1 MIMKKLEILARERGY
16 TVKRKGRTV
25 TWYRNDDVNKKGV
38 SEGVFDAYQDII
50 FDYEDRLK
58 AKQ

>member
-16 TVKRKGRTV
+16 TVRREGRTV

-38 SEGVFDAYQDII
+38 SEGVSDAYQDIL